1 MKRAIL
7 VFTVFAFT
15 LSLVSSLFSSSA
27 FAQSPTSSDRQIR
40 GGGITRTAT
49 SSSTSTTL
57 SKLEQRN
64 EKIRSFAL
72 QMQQRLSVIV
82 GNLEKTASRVETQIN
97 KQINKSASS
106 TVTSVDFSASQAKL
120 ADAKKKIDELKTGI
134 AGLGQ
139 KAEEIMVS
147 KTPKTAFYTVREKL
161 VKAFVAKIKVI
172 HKELLD
178 SVKLA
183 KKEIVKTNAQNATST
198 QDVSDWKTYRN
209 KEYGFEFRYPSDFSI
224 ENFKGINWILKLASP
239 ENKILLISLESDR
252 FPEIDTFEKFA
263 LTMAEISCV
272 ADGPR
277 GSAYCDNAYKKSSFT
292 NSTGIVIYEIYLN
305 ETTEDYKTN
314 QKITRSKGP
323 VFALNFS
330 PIKNQNIRGAFINLM
345 EGTFSDKE
353 VIDKVIS
360 TFKFIK

>member
-209 KEYGFEFRYPSDFSI
+209 EKFGFEIKYPKSLSI
-224 ENFKGINWILKLASP
+224 FEASGTINSSEPWFAQSGY
-239 ENKILLISLESDR
+239 LLSNIS
-252 FPEIDTFEKFA
+252 FYKEK
-263 LTMAEISCV
+263 
-272 ADGPR
+272 
-277 GSAYCDNAYKKSSFT
+277 
-292 NSTGIVIYEIYLN
+292 
-305 ETTEDYKTN
+305 
-314 QKITRSKGP
+314 
-323 VFALNFS
+323 
-330 PIKNQNIRGAFINLM
+330 
-345 EGTFSDKE
+345 
-353 VIDKVIS
+353 DKVFDVFGGVKVVS
-360 TFKFIK
+360 TTDRETIRASFDPSEKESLPYWKTENINGNDFIFFDSEKIMGGVAYTVKNSRAYVITGGVNKNDFNKFLSNFKFIK